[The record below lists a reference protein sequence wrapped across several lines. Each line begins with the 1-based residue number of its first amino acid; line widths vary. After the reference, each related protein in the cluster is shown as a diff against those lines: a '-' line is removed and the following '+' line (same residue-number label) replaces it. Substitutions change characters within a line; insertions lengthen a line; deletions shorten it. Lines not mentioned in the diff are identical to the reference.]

1 MIKKLPYIL
10 TMLILAILDFAALD
24 DITTG
29 NEPNYNVE
37 YMILTIS
44 VFAYILMGIK
54 FLLNHKIRKI
64 G

>member
-29 NEPNYNVE
+29 NEPNYTLEFV
-37 YMILTIS
+37 ILALS
-44 VFAYILMGIK
+44 VFAYTFLVIK
-54 FLLNHKIRKI
+54 FLLNHKISKI
-64 G
+64 R